1 MEQSNERKGID
12 RRFFLQGAGAAAL
25 IAAMGSSMGLA
36 GCAPQETEAA
46 GSGSSVDADAS
57 STPASSASGEP
68 SWFTAPA
75 EIADSEISETIE
87 SDVVV
92 IGAGMSG
99 IASAC
104 SSAERGLSVAVI
116 EKSDTWSGRGFGMG
130 VADSKVMR
138 EAGLSVDRVKSQ
150 KYWVHCCG
158 SRINESLLS
167 VFFNRS
173 GEAMDWVIDKCEK
186 GGVSVLLW
194 DGYSRDPEFPDEP
207 AYHVFFGGPEQ
218 TEGRDWS
225 RDATLLMFEDSQAAG
240 ADYYFDTAVE
250 QLKMEG
256 DKVVGAI
263 AKTSEGKYV
272 LYKASK
278 GVVLATGD
286 IVGDQEML
294 DYYAPEIAH
303 CNAKLYTPAGMN
315 TGDGHKMGLW
325 AGGAMQE
332 GTFPPMLHP
341 QAGAYQ
347 QSAFLAINQE
357 GKRFFN
363 EATWVNGK
371 SLAYLRQPDQCS
383 YSIFDANWAADNLA
397 GLSRGGGMFWD
408 TFRVLGSEV
417 WDAEAGQA
425 SVDAAVE
432 KGGTAFKADTLEDLA
447 KQCKIPVDE
456 LLATVEHYNEL
467 CAAGEDTDFAKDP
480 VFLTPINEPP
490 FYAMKALPA
499 VLATVGG
506 LKINNDLNVVNAQD
520 EPVEGL
526 YAVGNVSGDLYA
538 VDYPIN
544 IPGNSQGRCIT
555 WGYLVGEVLEAK

>member
-1 MEQSNERKGID
+1 MEKNEVNKGMD

-25 IAAMGSSMGLA
+25 VAAMGASMGLA
-36 GCAPQETEAA
+36 GCAAAETPSSN
-46 GSGSSVDADAS
+46 SGSDSSQATGAS
-57 STPASSASGEP
+57 SEP

-75 EIADSEISETIE
+75 EIAESKIVETIE

-104 SSAERGLSVAVI
+104 SSAERGMSVNVL
-116 EKSDTWSGRGFGMG
+116 EKGLTWSGRGYGMG

-138 EAGLSVDRVKSQ
+138 AAGLSVDRAKAQ
-150 KYWVHCCG
+150 KFWVRCCS
-158 SRINESLLS
+158 SRINEELLS

-186 GGVSVLLW
+186 AGVSVLLW
-194 DGYSRDPEFPDEP
+194 DGYSRDPEFPDSP

-218 TEGRDWS
+218 KEKRDWS
-225 RDATLLMFEDSQAAG
+225 RDATILMYNDSISSG
-240 ADYYFDTAVE
+240 AEYYFDTTVE
-250 QLKMEG
+250 QLKKDG
-256 DKVVGAI
+256 DKVMGAL
-263 AKTSEGKYV
+263 AKNSDGDYIF
-272 LYKASK
+272 YKANK

-294 DYYAPEIAH
+294 EYYAPEIAH
-303 CNAKLYTPAGMN
+303 CNAKLYTPVGQN

-332 GTFPPMLHP
+332 GSFPPMLHP

-347 QSAFLAINQE
+347 QSAFLAVNQE

-363 EATWVNGK
+363 EATWVNAK
-371 SLAYLRQPDQCS
+371 SLAYLRQTDQCS
-383 YSIFDANWAADNLA
+383 YSIFDKNWTADNLA
-397 GLSRGGGMFWD
+397 GLPYGGGMFWD
-408 TFRVLGSEV
+408 TFRVLGSGE
-417 WDAEAGQA
+417 WDAEAGQK

-432 KGGTAFKADTLEDLA
+432 SGTGFKADSLEELA
-447 KQCKIPVDE
+447 ALCDIPVDE
-456 LLATVEHYNEL
+456 FTKTIEHYNL
-467 CAAGEDTDFAKDP
+467 ICAAGSDPDFAKQQ
-480 VFLTPINEPP
+480 VFLTPVNEAP

-506 LKINNDLNVVNAQD
+506 LKLNTSLNVINA
-520 EPVEGL
+520 EGAAIEGL
-526 YAVGNVSGDLYA
+526 YAVGNCSGDLYA

-544 IPGNSQGRCIT
+544 LPGNSQGRCIT
-555 WGYLVGEVLEAK
+555 WGYLVGEMMDK